1 MLSPKLLEALN
12 EQINR
17 ELFSEYLYLG
27 MAGYCYSLDLNG
39 FANFFIV
46 QVQEERQ
53 HALKIYN
60 YIYDRNGKVTLK
72 PLNAP
77 RMEYNNITEV
87 FEETLK
93 HEQAV
98 TASINNLMELA
109 IRENDHA
116 TTSFLKWFIDEQ
128 VEEELVVTKILNKL
142 KIIGNE
148 GAGLLFLDSELSKR
162 TFTPPAE

>member
-39 FANFFIV
+39 IANFFMV
-46 QVQEERQ
+46 QTQEERE

-60 YIYDRNGKVTLK
+60 YIYDRNGKVVLK
-72 PLNAP
+72 SLDAP
-77 RMEYNNITEV
+77 KMEYNSITEV

-93 HEQAV
+93 HEQFI
-98 TASINNLMELA
+98 TASINNLMKLA
-109 IRENDHA
+109 IQENDHA
-116 TTSFLKWFIDEQ
+116 TVSFLKWFVDEQ
-128 VEEELVVTKILNKL
+128 VEEELVVGKILNKL

-148 GAGLLFLDSELSKR
+148 GSGLLFLDSELSKR
-162 TFTPPAE
+162 TFSPSAE